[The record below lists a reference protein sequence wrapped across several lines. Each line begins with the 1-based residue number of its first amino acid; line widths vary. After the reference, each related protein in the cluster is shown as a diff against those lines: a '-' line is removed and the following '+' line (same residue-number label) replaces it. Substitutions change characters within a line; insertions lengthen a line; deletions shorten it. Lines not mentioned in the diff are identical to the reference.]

1 MQVDSLS
8 FYPIKSVAPIHVE
21 RAQVEARGLA
31 GDRRYLLVDANGRFI
46 TEREQPDLVLVNAQ
60 LSNQG
65 LELNAPGMDP
75 LQVATPTD
83 RHGAQAVRIWRDDTT
98 AHSAGDE
105 ASAWF
110 TRYLGVPCSLVYQT
124 QNDQRV
130 VQAADGTRDTD
141 LVSFA
146 DGYPVLLIGSASL
159 DDLNGRLDVPVAMGR
174 FRTNIVAATSVPFI
188 EDTWRRIRIGEVT
201 FDVVKRCARCVF
213 TTVDPLSGQRDKNG
227 EPLKTLRSYRLDK
240 AARGVMFGVNMIAR
254 NDGHIERGAPIEV
267 VDARAS

>member
-1 MQVDSLS
+1 MQVSSLS
-8 FYPIKSVAPIHVE
+8 VYPIKSVAPIHLE

-46 TEREQPDLVLVNAQ
+46 TGREQPDLVLVSAQ
-60 LSNQG
+60 LTERG
-65 LELNAPGMDP
+65 LALSAPGMEP
-75 LQVATPTD
+75 LLVATPD
-83 RHGAQAVRIWRDDTT
+83 DDQAQRAVRIWRDDTT
-98 AHSAGDE
+98 ARSAGE
-105 ASAWF
+105 APSAWF
-110 TRYLGVPCSLVYQT
+110 SQYLGVPCSLVYQAPG
-124 QNDQRV
+124 DQRV

-159 DDLNGRLDVPVAMGR
+159 DDLNSRLDVPVAMGR
-174 FRTNIVAATSVPFI
+174 FRTNIVAATAVPFI
-188 EDTWRRIRIGEVT
+188 EDTWRRICIGDVT

-213 TTVDPLSGQRDKNG
+213 TTVDPLSGQRDEQG

-254 NDGHIERGAPIEV
+254 NDGRIERGAPIEV
-267 VDARAS
+267 LETTA